1 MIRHSKGSNLF
12 SVYTMF
18 AVGARRIDSLD
29 VTESPF
35 EKTMLKIERKN
46 ISNRTIYRWS
56 TNCFNQQSNYFQPS
70 QFKRPMEKRR
80 QKSRKLY
87 YNERKAFHREEN
99 YKLFPT
105 YFHT

>member
-1 MIRHSKGSNLF
+1 
-12 SVYTMF
+12 MF

-35 EKTMLKIERKN
+35 EKTMLKFERKN

-70 QFKRPMEKRR
+70 QFKRPMEKKEVRGLVNSITMNG
-80 QKSRKLY
+80 KYFAEK
-87 YNERKAFHREEN
+87 KTIN
-99 YKLFPT
+99 YFRHIFTRNTDILVDEL
-105 YFHT
+105 

>member
-1 MIRHSKGSNLF
+1 
-12 SVYTMF
+12 MF

-35 EKTMLKIERKN
+35 EKTMLKFERKN

-70 QFKRPMEKRR
+70 QFKRPMEKKRSQR
-80 QKSRKLY
+80 SRKLY
-87 YNERKAFHREEN
+87 YNERKVFRREEN